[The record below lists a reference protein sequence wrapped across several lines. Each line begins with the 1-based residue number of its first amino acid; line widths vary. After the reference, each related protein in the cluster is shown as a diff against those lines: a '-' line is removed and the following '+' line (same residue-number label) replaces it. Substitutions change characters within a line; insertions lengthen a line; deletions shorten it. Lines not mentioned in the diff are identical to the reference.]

1 MKDELKGKIKRINS
15 ILTDK
20 EQIVED
26 VNKLYIHKKD
36 LSNDSLLQSVN
47 IFQRKTFGKKKKHDF
62 EKLKYP
68 FIF

>member
-15 ILTDK
+15 VLTDK

-26 VNKLYIHKKD
+26 VNKLYINKKD

-47 IFQRKTFGKKKKHDF
+47 IFQRKHLVKRKSMTSKN
-62 EKLKYP
+62 
-68 FIF
+68 

>member
-15 ILTDK
+15 VLTDK

-36 LSNDSLLQSVN
+36 LSLYYREI
-47 IFQRKTFGKKKKHDF
+47 IFFKRK
-62 EKLKYP
+62 
-68 FIF
+68 I

>member
-1 MKDELKGKIKRINS
+1 MNDELKGKIKRINS
-15 ILTDK
+15 VLTDK

-47 IFQRKTFGKKKKHDF
+47 IFQRKNLIKRKSMTSKN
-62 EKLKYP
+62 
-68 FIF
+68 

>member
-15 ILTDK
+15 VLTDK

-26 VNKLYIHKKD
+26 VNKLYIHKKY

-47 IFQRKTFGKKKKHDF
+47 IFQRKHLVKRKSMTSKN
-62 EKLKYP
+62 
-68 FIF
+68 